1 MSEKSCLSLTA
12 MKNIFL
18 YTSILLLACGC
29 TKKDVPYYTISRVTK
44 SDTASKVIV
53 NIKARLTQA
62 QLLSI
67 AGKIRSDSTALPNL
81 QLCYLL
87 PGHSDK
93 NTGSNNFYAV
103 AKYPGA
109 QVTTMQDTLKDTEGN
124 IVRLK
129 ITGVSAQTAK
139 KLIGFHPKELKDQN
153 FYGHFIDD
161 NNHTVIIPFR
171 DLTDPKKEYYILEL
185 DTTGKVVS
193 ATIPTVVKKDGV
205 EKWFVTDRGDYITIK
220 DSVLTQYS
228 IDDLGVPYNSIKSG
242 M

>member
-1 MSEKSCLSLTA
+1 
-12 MKNIFL
+12 MKNTP
-18 YTSILLLACGC
+18 YILLCLIILSAFSC
-29 TKKDVPYYTISRVTK
+29 TKKDVPHYTISRVTK

-53 NIKARLTQA
+53 NINGRLTEA
-62 QLLSI
+62 QLISI
-67 AGKIRSDSTALPNL
+67 AGKIKADSSALPNL

-93 NTGSNNFYAV
+93 NTGVNNFYAI
-103 AKYPGA
+103 AKYPNA
-109 QVTTMQDTLKDTEGN
+109 QIATMQDTLKDADGN

-129 ITGVSAQTAK
+129 IIGVSAQTAK

-153 FYGHFIDD
+153 FFGHFIDD

-193 ATIPTVVKKDGV
+193 ATIPTVINKDGV
-205 EKWFVTDRGDYITIK
+205 EKWMVTDRGDYITLK
-220 DSVLTQYS
+220 DSILTQYS
-228 IDDLGVPYNSIKSG
+228 IDDMGLPYNSIKSN